1 MPFETIGGRRL
12 YYEIHGEGEPMVLLH
27 HGFGCTQ
34 IWKEIYPEL
43 VKAGFRVLMYDRRG
57 YGRSERGDDFSAFFV
72 SDDFRGV
79 NATEMARLTEILG
92 FDRFHVTGQCE
103 GGVVAIDFASRYP
116 KRVKTV
122 TISSTLCYS
131 KDTIPRLN
139 RVDFPKP
146 FDELEPALRK
156 KLKEWHGADHAES
169 FFNQFRDRGGSYGT
183 GMFDIRP
190 LLPSVECPALVLY
203 PDRSRLFEVEQG
215 VAFYRHLPKGEL
227 AVLPRCGHNT
237 YEQQPMEYVH
247 VILGFLNRHIS
258 MK

>member
-1 MPFETIGGRRL
+1 MGIMVDAALRKSGKKSTPIVTANFVSRATPGPAEIVVEEISHSPQFQRFQTRL
-12 YYEIHGEGEPMVLLH
+12 FQEGEEKVRAWRPFRQIRRTAPKNVTKPIRH
-27 HGFGCTQ
+27 H
-34 IWKEIYPEL
+34 
-43 VKAGFRVLMYDRRG
+43 
-57 YGRSERGDDFSAFFV
+57 
-72 SDDFRGV
+72 
-79 NATEMARLTEILG
+79 
-92 FDRFHVTGQCE
+92 
-103 GGVVAIDFASRYP
+103 SRYP

-122 TISSTLCYS
+122 AISSTLCYS

-156 KLKEWHGADHAES
+156 KLMEWHVADHAES

-190 LLPSVECPALVLY
+190 LLPSVDCPTLVLY

-247 VILGFLNRHIS
+247 VLLGFLKRHMS
-258 MK
+258 MI

>member
-12 YYEIHGEGEPMVLLH
+12 YYEIHGEGEPVVLLH

-34 IWKEIYPEL
+34 IWKEIYPQL

-72 SDDFRGV
+72 SDAFRAV
-79 NATEMARLTEILG
+79 NVTEMAQLTEMLG
-92 FDRFHVTGQCE
+92 FDRFHVAGQCE

-122 TISSTLCYS
+122 AISSTLCYS

-139 RVDFPKP
+139 KVDFPKP
-146 FDELEPALRK
+146 FDELEAALQK
-156 KLKEWHGADHAES
+156 KLMEWHGADHAES

-190 LLPSVECPALVLY
+190 LLPSVDCPTLVLY

-247 VILGFLNRHIS
+247 VLLGFLKRHMS
-258 MK
+258 MI